1 MCVMRPAKSQFR
13 TCGVLGVNYLRCR
26 CCVLGCCS
34 VCVNLPDSSW
44 WSVFLCLSVHP
55 FLIYYE
61 YPIIKSLG
69 GPSEKLHTLHGCVG
83 AFITPITTCCQH
95 MIATTISGDLRGAYT
110 DCTRT
115 HSTHHIQTGE
125 HLDGSSPT
133 HIDHRL
139 QIFPLMVSSCNWF
152 STAPSGAVEDLSC
165 LIECISSSA
174 VGLPFSNEF
183 WEILGFLPP
192 FCT

>member
-1 MCVMRPAKSQFR
+1 MSRFR
-13 TCGVLGVNYLRCR
+13 TCGVQGVNYLFRR
-26 CCVLGCCS
+26 CCVFGCYS
-34 VCVNLPDSSW
+34 VCVNLEDSPQL
-44 WSVFLCLSVHP
+44 SVFLCLPVHP
-55 FLIYYE
+55 FLIYDE

-69 GPSEKLHTLHGCVG
+69 GPSEKLHTLHECVG

-95 MIATTISGDLRGAYT
+95 MIATAISEDLGGAST

-125 HLDGSSPT
+125 HLDGSSLT
-133 HIDHRL
+133 HVDHRL
-139 QIFPLMVSSCNWF
+139 QIFPLMVSSRNWF
-152 STAPSGAVEDLSC
+152 STSPSGAVEDLSC

-183 WEILGFLPP
+183 
-192 FCT
+192 